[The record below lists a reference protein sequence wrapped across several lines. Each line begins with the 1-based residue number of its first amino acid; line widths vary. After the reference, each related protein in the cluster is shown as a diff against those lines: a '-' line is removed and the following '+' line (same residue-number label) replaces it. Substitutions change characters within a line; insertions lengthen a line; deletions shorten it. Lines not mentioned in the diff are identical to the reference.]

1 MVKLTKAV
9 YDRLKELSLELDMTM
24 AGTVSFL
31 ITYYRKKG
39 EM

>member
-39 EM
+39 DI